1 MKKKK
6 PPITSSRTRSD
17 RSSNMG
23 QGNKKNPVST
33 PKPRTSAV
41 SSMTRQG
48 PTAKGTRTMSNRAQ
62 SPRLPK
68 LPKNPTTTQT
78 VRAMGGNSSSPKIN
92 RLSAQARPS
101 SGVKSAPQMRKEAAQ
116 KAATRAIMKAA
127 GKRAG
132 AAGAGATLF
141 LQGRSGS
148 ALDKAVQKLPG
159 IKANQK
165 TDLGARASRA
175 IMGML
180 KKKKKK

>member
-1 MKKKK
+1 MAKKK

-17 RSSNMG
+17 RSANQG

-48 PTAKGTRTMSNRAQ
+48 PTAKGTRTESNRFQ

-68 LPKNPTTTQT
+68 LPKGSTTTQT
-78 VRAMGGNSSSPKIN
+78 IRAVGGNSKDAKIN

-101 SGVKSAPQMRKEAAQ
+101 SGVKSSAQVRREAAT
-116 KAATRAIMKAA
+116 KAATNAAIRRLS
-127 GKRAG
+127 GRAG
-132 AAGAGATLF
+132 AVGMGAALF
-141 LQGRSGS
+141 NQGRSGS

-159 IKANQK
+159 IKANPK

-175 IMGML
+175 IMNAF
-180 KKKKKK
+180 KKKKR